1 MISASLPCLYGTQMA
16 LVTRY
21 HSTALVERTH
31 ALEACNMEVTRS
43 RSHSITAA
51 FMSILLAVVLVATGC
66 ALPRVTWPVDVRQGD
81 TMDIQVQSGATGYKG
96 LVPAFVL
103 DGTSPYTMD
112 LSATFKV
119 TDVIDTRMVWADTT
133 ALVSLAGQSSEEHM
147 SVILYLCQPLS
158 DKADRFINGTVAY
171 GATGY
176 PDIVKGQTY
185 AMTGILQP
193 GWQSIPLIYVPT
205 AYDFKETAGNESFFY
220 APSDQFGQEP
230 SSMAAK
236 QVVEEYFTYWNGK
249 NAAEMEKR
257 MTPNKKGIT
266 WDFGNLEYMKL
277 ISINERQPREA
288 GTKVFEVTFDVK
300 FRLGAGGGNMTDG
313 KTTWDYLLKQD
324 SADSPW
330 LIYDWGLPLI

>member
-1 MISASLPCLYGTQMA
+1 
-16 LVTRY
+16 
-21 HSTALVERTH
+21 
-31 ALEACNMEVTRS
+31 
-43 RSHSITAA
+43 
-51 FMSILLAVVLVATGC
+51 
-66 ALPRVTWPVDVRQGD
+66 
-81 TMDIQVQSGATGYKG
+81 MDLQVQSGATGYKG

-103 DGTSPYTMD
+103 DGRSPYTMD

-119 TDVIDTRMVWADTT
+119 TDVIDTRMIWADTT
-133 ALVSLAGQSSEEHM
+133 ALVSLAGQTSQEHM

-171 GATGY
+171 SASGY
-176 PDIVKGQTY
+176 PDIIKGHTY
-185 AMTGILQP
+185 TITGILQP
-193 GWQSIPLIYVPT
+193 AWQSIPLIYVPT
-205 AYDFKETAGNESFFY
+205 AYDLKETAGNESFFY

-230 SSMAAK
+230 SSVAAK
-236 QVVEEYFTYWNGK
+236 QVVKEYFTYWNGK
-249 NAAEMEKR
+249 NAAELEKR
-257 MTPNKKGIT
+257 MTANKKGRT

-300 FRLGAGGGNMTDG
+300 FGLGAGGGNMTDG

-324 SADSPW
+324 SASSPW

>member
-1 MISASLPCLYGTQMA
+1 MKTTKS
-16 LVTRY
+16 
-21 HSTALVERTH
+21 
-31 ALEACNMEVTRS
+31 RS
-43 RSHSITAA
+43 RITTAT
-51 FMSILLAVVLVATGC
+51 FLSILLVVVLAATSCAPTATG
-66 ALPRVTWPVDVRQGD
+66 TVDVREGA
-81 TMDIQVQSGATGYKG
+81 TMDIQVQSGATEYKG
-96 LVPAFVL
+96 LVPAFAL
-103 DGTSPYTMD
+103 DGTSPYTKD

-119 TDVIDTRMVWADTT
+119 TDVIDTRTVWADTT
-133 ALVSLAGQSSEEHM
+133 ATVSLAGQSSQEHM

-158 DKADRFINGTVAY
+158 DKADKSYDDTITY
-171 GATGY
+171 GGTGY
-176 PDIVKGQTY
+176 PKIIKGQTY
-185 AMTGILQP
+185 AITGILQP

-205 AYDFKETAGNESFFY
+205 AYDFKETTGDESFFY

-249 NAAEMEKR
+249 NAAELEKR
-257 MTPNKKGIT
+257 VTANKKGMT
-266 WDFGNLEYMKL
+266 WDFDNLEYMKL

-288 GTKVFEVTFDVK
+288 GTKAFEVTFDVK

-324 SADSPW
+324 SASSPW